1 MQLIV
6 ISLKE
11 EFYNKVSFILF
22 KIINQ
27 SNGISLRLMVS
38 WVSILF
44 LPTALS
50 LE

>member
-11 EFYNKVSFILF
+11 EFYNKVS
-22 KIINQ
+22 
-27 SNGISLRLMVS
+27 SLLLRITLHWYLS
-38 WVSILF
+38 QADGLSILF